1 MIESYE
7 PIIRILNA
15 LYSWTP
21 TIELEPTPASVFRS
35 HNWEW
40 HKLCHNLC
48 HSQNV
53 NAFWRHKCSC
63 FQHSNDLP
71 VTPRVTDVIFDCFK
85 RKLETFFVHLG
96 LSDKASALS
105 DCDSKCLRN
114 YLICVL
120 LCLYD
125 HVQFSL
131 DISIPTIYN
140 NRPTAI
146 GTSGRSTLCCFHM

>member
-71 VTPRVTDVIFDCFK
+71 VTPRATDVIFDCFK
-85 RKLETFFVHLG
+85 RKLETFFVQLG
-96 LSDKASALS
+96 LIRPRRLVIAILSALEITVYFFAYMTMS
-105 DCDSKCLRN
+105 SS
-114 YLICVL
+114 V
-120 LCLYD
+120 
-125 HVQFSL
+125 
-131 DISIPTIYN
+131 
-140 NRPTAI
+140 
-146 GTSGRSTLCCFHM
+146 